1 MARLAISDR
10 RAAQPRLD
18 VARVALAAL
27 LFVSPWL
34 LDFSGLAIA
43 STLAWV
49 SAIVIALIS
58 FAAMRRADLWEEW
71 VILIISAGLIVA
83 PWVLDFRYLNS
94 AGAAFVGVGSFI
106 FAISISDLWGLYRAQ
121 SQEGTPAARR

>member
-1 MARLAISDR
+1 MARLAISDKT
-10 RAAQPRLD
+10 AGEGRLD

-58 FAAMRRADLWEEW
+58 FAAMRRADFWEEW

-94 AGAAFVGVGSFI
+94 TGAAFVGVGSFI

-121 SQEGTPAARR
+121 SARGTRAAPR